1 MLIINL
7 ANLWGFSGLSRL
19 FLELTFEQNVIIVT
33 FYFILI
39 FKKLFRKLFMINY
52 EDHDQ

>member
-1 MLIINL
+1 MLKINL
-7 ANLWGFSGLSRL
+7 VNFWGFSGLSCQ
-19 FLELTFEQNVIIVT
+19 FLELTFEQNVIFVT